1 MKLGLVNT
9 QPRSSNPGGP
19 GRAHELAITNGGR
32 SDFNSVAYWIAAVAE
47 RLVPARRGLGSRTGP
62 IHRSRRCIRGPH
74 WHGSCRIHSGDS
86 WSHVSDSFGS
96 GSELEA
102 APGIGT
108 ALISA
113 GMNWL
118 FSAGAES
125 VLVGT
130 AAADI
135 ENLRLY
141 QRLGFRVL
149 RVERDAFTVDRG
161 YSRDLNVGGIPIRD
175 RVWLSVEA
183 PAA

>member
-1 MKLGLVNT
+1 
-9 QPRSSNPGGP
+9 
-19 GRAHELAITNGGR
+19 
-32 SDFNSVAYWIAAVAE
+32 
-47 RLVPARRGLGSRTGP
+47 
-62 IHRSRRCIRGPH
+62 
-74 WHGSCRIHSGDS
+74 
-86 WSHVSDSFGS
+86 
-96 GSELEA
+96 
-102 APGIGT
+102 
-108 ALISA
+108 
-113 GMNWL
+113 MNWL
-118 FSAGAES
+118 FAAGAES

-130 AAADI
+130 AAANS